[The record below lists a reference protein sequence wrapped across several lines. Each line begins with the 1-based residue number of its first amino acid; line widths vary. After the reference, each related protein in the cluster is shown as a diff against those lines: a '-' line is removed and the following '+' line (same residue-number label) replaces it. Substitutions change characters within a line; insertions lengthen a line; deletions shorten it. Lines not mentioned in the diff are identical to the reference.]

1 MAQPA
6 VKQGDQIVA
15 TDVHIVLV
23 PTPPAGNVPT
33 PLPHPFF
40 GLIQG
45 NLSANVKINNAPAAT
60 VGSIANNTP
69 SHIPT
74 PPGVSFQVP
83 PTNKGVIIKGS
94 GSVFINGKPAARV
107 GDTVQTCGDPPNMT
121 GQIISSNSTVL
132 IGG

>member
-23 PTPPAGNVPT
+23 PTPPAGTVPT

-40 GLIQG
+40 GAIQG
-45 NLSANVKINNAPAAT
+45 NLSTSVRINNVPAAT
-60 VGSIANNTP
+60 VGSTANNTP
-69 SHIPT
+69 PHIPT

-83 PTNKGVIIKGS
+83 PTNQGVIMKGS
-94 GSVFINGKPAARV
+94 ASVFINGKPAARV
-107 GDTVQTCGDPPNMT
+107 GDTVQTCGDPPNTT
-121 GQIISSNSTVL
+121 GQIISTNTTVL